1 MTQIQLPLL
10 IREKIKDYLSFTEWR
25 DKMTQVCIEYHKNYK
40 YSKIHKSVYFN
51 NEVEKLYNYRSLK
64 RKVGH
69 NVSEFILG
77 HKVSE
82 FIHNISKYNVAKL
95 SPNY

>member
-1 MTQIQLPLL
+1 
-10 IREKIKDYLSFTEWR
+10 
-25 DKMTQVCIEYHKNYK
+25 MTQVCIEYHKNYK

-95 SPNY
+95 SPNYWSKNYPTLTLPNDPNTTPTTDQRED